1 LVKPQGASSI
11 NRALLDLGARLGSL
25 EGYLYAE
32 ERVEKKYLSGWIDNI
47 KRQFAELPPEVRAE
61 LAGDYGEIWRKVAAS
76 LARVYDDQDPVR
88 VRVREILSGL
98 EKQGDL

>member
-1 LVKPQGASSI
+1 MKPQGASSI

-25 EGYLYAE
+25 EGYFYAE

-47 KRQFAELPPEVRAE
+47 ERQFAELPSDVRVEV
-61 LAGDYGEIWRKVAAS
+61 AGDYQEIWRKVGAS
-76 LARVYDDQDPVR
+76 LARLYSEQDPMT

-98 EKQGDL
+98 KKQGDL